1 MLVSVS
7 LVIIIGLLLRSLAKK
22 LNLPSLI
29 GLLFAG
35 ILLGPFALN
44 ILSDSF
50 LALSSDLR
58 TIA

>member
-7 LVIIIGLLLRSLAKK
+7 LVIIIGLLLGSLAKK